1 MSDPTE
7 TARCAE
13 LARINEHPAT
23 REELVERYGA
33 DNVWDTSELSRDF
46 TVHGFLAPYCVVTR
60 KRDGVKGSLVFQ
72 HHPRFYFGFQ
82 PA

>member
-7 TARCAE
+7 AARRAE

-23 REELVERYGA
+23 REELEARYGA
-33 DNVWDTSELSRDF
+33 DNVWDPSELAREFS
-46 TVHGFLAPYCVVTR
+46 VHGFMAPYCVVTR
-60 KRDGVKGSLVFQ
+60 KKDGVKGSLAFQ
-72 HHPRFYFGFQ
+72 HHPRFYFDFQ

>member
-7 TARCAE
+7 TARRAE
-13 LARINEHPAT
+13 LARINANPAT

-33 DNVWDTSELSRDF
+33 DNVWDPSELARDF
-46 TVHGFLAPYCVVTR
+46 TVHGLMAPYCVVTR

-72 HHPRFYFGFQ
+72 HHPRLYFAFQ